1 MASSY
6 TENYGLC
13 QWEPGDNFVRT
24 EFNQDNARI
33 DAALK
38 ALEDTKAE
46 QVAIDGLTTVV
57 AGKAEQAALDS
68 LSAAVGG
75 KADQTALDSLTT
87 AMAGKAEQAALEN
100 LSDTVELKCRMK
112 TGTYTGTGTNYRDS
126 QTIDVGFP
134 IQAVLVENR
143 AGNRSQAVNAATLG
157 GLALKGTSLYND
169 ETLVSISG
177 SSFTVYGGGKNKENL
192 TGGATLSLYV
202 PGEKK
207 RAPPDRTARGSS
219 ASCGSSFGEN
229 DAQGSPASVT
239 WTSSAVSVHSAVKVS
254 PLNLTVTA

>member
-112 TGTYTGTGTNYRDS
+112 TGTYTGTGTASGNS
-126 QTIDVGFP
+126 QRIEVGFP
-134 IQAVLVENR
+134 VQAVLVENR
-143 AGNRSQAVNAATLG
+143 AGVRSYTTGAATRG
-157 GLALKGTSLYND
+157 GLALRNTSLYNGN
-169 ETLVSISG
+169 TLLSISG
-177 SSFTVYGGGKNKENL
+177 SGFTVYVRGEYQGNL
-192 TGGATLSLYV
+192 NADGETYLYIAW
-202 PGEKK
+202 G
-207 RAPPDRTARGSS
+207 
-219 ASCGSSFGEN
+219 
-229 DAQGSPASVT
+229 
-239 WTSSAVSVHSAVKVS
+239 
-254 PLNLTVTA
+254 

>member
-1 MASSY
+1 MASNY
-6 TENYGLC
+6 TTNYGLC
-13 QWEPGDNFVRT
+13 QWEAGDSFVRT

-38 ALEDTKAE
+38 DLEDTKAE
-46 QVAIDGLTTVV
+46 QAAVDSLTTAV
-57 AGKAEQAALDS
+57 AGKAEQSVLDS

-75 KADQTALDSLTT
+75 KADQAALDSLTT
-87 AMAGKAEQAALEN
+87 AVAAKAERSALES

-112 TGTYTGTGTNYRDS
+112 AGKYTGNGSAEGDS
-126 QTIDVGFP
+126 QTISVGFP

-177 SSFTVYGGGKNKENL
+177 SSFTVYVGGQYKGNL
-192 TGGATLSLYV
+192 NREGTTYLYV
-202 PGEKK
+202 AWG
-207 RAPPDRTARGSS
+207 
-219 ASCGSSFGEN
+219 
-229 DAQGSPASVT
+229 
-239 WTSSAVSVHSAVKVS
+239 
-254 PLNLTVTA
+254 

>member
-1 MASSY
+1 MASNY

-13 QWEPGDNFVRT
+13 QWEAGDNFVRT
-24 EFNQDNARI
+24 EFNQDNAKI

-38 ALEDTKAE
+38 DLEDTKAE
-46 QVAIDGLTTVV
+46 QAAVNSLTTAV

-87 AMAGKAEQAALEN
+87 AVAAKAERSALES

-112 TGTYTGTGTNYRDS
+112 TGKYTGNGSAEGDS
-126 QTIDVGFP
+126 QTISVGFP

-177 SSFTVYGGGKNKENL
+177 SSFTVYVGGQYKGNL
-192 TGGATLSLYV
+192 NREGTTYLYV
-202 PGEKK
+202 AWG
-207 RAPPDRTARGSS
+207 
-219 ASCGSSFGEN
+219 
-229 DAQGSPASVT
+229 
-239 WTSSAVSVHSAVKVS
+239 
-254 PLNLTVTA
+254 

>member
-1 MASSY
+1 MASNY

-13 QWEPGDNFVRT
+13 QWEAGDSFVRT

-38 ALEDTKAE
+38 DLEDTKAE
-46 QVAIDGLTTVV
+46 Q
-57 AGKAEQAALDS
+57 
-68 LSAAVGG
+68 AAV
-75 KADQTALDSLTT
+75 DSLTT
-87 AMAGKAEQAALEN
+87 AVAGKAEQAALEN

-112 TGTYTGTGTNYRDS
+112 TGTYTGNGTNYRDS

-177 SSFTVYGGGKNKENL
+177 SSFTVYVGGQYKGNL
-192 TGGATLSLYV
+192 NREGTTYLYV
-202 PGEKK
+202 AWG
-207 RAPPDRTARGSS
+207 
-219 ASCGSSFGEN
+219 
-229 DAQGSPASVT
+229 
-239 WTSSAVSVHSAVKVS
+239 
-254 PLNLTVTA
+254 

>member
-13 QWEPGDNFVRT
+13 QWEATDSFVRT

-38 ALEDTKAE
+38 DLEDTKAE
-46 QVAIDGLTTVV
+46 QAALEGLSATV

-75 KADQTALDSLTT
+75 KADQTAL
-87 AMAGKAEQAALEN
+87 EN

-112 TGTYTGTGTNYRDS
+112 TGTYTGNGTDYRDS

-177 SSFTVYGGGKNKENL
+177 SSFTVYVGGQYKGNL
-192 TGGATLSLYV
+192 NREGTTYLYV
-202 PGEKK
+202 AWG
-207 RAPPDRTARGSS
+207 
-219 ASCGSSFGEN
+219 
-229 DAQGSPASVT
+229 
-239 WTSSAVSVHSAVKVS
+239 
-254 PLNLTVTA
+254 

>member
-1 MASSY
+1 MMASNY

-13 QWEPGDNFVRT
+13 QWEATDSFVRT

-38 ALEDTKAE
+38 DLEDTKAE
-46 QVAIDGLTTVV
+46 QAALEGLSATV

-87 AMAGKAEQAALEN
+87 AVAGKAEQAALEN

-112 TGTYTGTGTNYRDS
+112 TGTYTGNGTNYRDS

-177 SSFTVYGGGKNKENL
+177 SSFTVYVGGQYKGNL
-192 TGGATLSLYV
+192 NREGTTYLYV
-202 PGEKK
+202 AWG
-207 RAPPDRTARGSS
+207 
-219 ASCGSSFGEN
+219 
-229 DAQGSPASVT
+229 
-239 WTSSAVSVHSAVKVS
+239 
-254 PLNLTVTA
+254 

>member
-13 QWEPGDNFVRT
+13 QWEATDSFVRT

-38 ALEDTKAE
+38 D
-46 QVAIDGLTTVV
+46 
-57 AGKAEQAALDS
+57 
-68 LSAAVGG
+68 
-75 KADQTALDSLTT
+75 
-87 AMAGKAEQAALEN
+87 

-112 TGTYTGTGTNYRDS
+112 TGTYTGNGTDYRDS

-177 SSFTVYGGGKNKENL
+177 SSFTVYVGGQYKGNL
-192 TGGATLSLYV
+192 NREGTTYLYV
-202 PGEKK
+202 AWG
-207 RAPPDRTARGSS
+207 
-219 ASCGSSFGEN
+219 
-229 DAQGSPASVT
+229 
-239 WTSSAVSVHSAVKVS
+239 
-254 PLNLTVTA
+254 

>member
-1 MASSY
+1 MASNY

-13 QWEPGDNFVRT
+13 QWEAGDSFVRT
-24 EFNQDNARI
+24 EFNQDNAKI

-38 ALEDTKAE
+38 DLEDTKAE
-46 QVAIDGLTTVV
+46 QAALEGLSATV

-75 KADQTALDSLTT
+75 NADQTALDSLTT
-87 AMAGKAEQAALEN
+87 AVAGKAEQAALEN

-112 TGTYTGTGTNYRDS
+112 TGTYTGNGTDYRDS

-177 SSFTVYGGGKNKENL
+177 SSFTVYVGGQYKGNL
-192 TGGATLSLYV
+192 NREGTTYLYV
-202 PGEKK
+202 AWG
-207 RAPPDRTARGSS
+207 
-219 ASCGSSFGEN
+219 
-229 DAQGSPASVT
+229 
-239 WTSSAVSVHSAVKVS
+239 
-254 PLNLTVTA
+254 